1 MITVHHLEYS
11 QSFRALWLLEEL
23 GVDYAL
29 KLYARDRRTSL
40 APAEYK
46 ALSPLGTA
54 PVVTDGDLV
63 LAESGAIID
72 HFLDAHP
79 QSLLRPRPGDA
90 DRGRY
95 LFWFHTAQGSLMPAM
110 LMSGVFRSMET
121 RAPYLFRLTLKPVLT
136 QAAALIVT
144 PRVEAILARAEQDLE
159 SAPWFGGATMTAADI
174 MLQYPIEAASLRGY
188 LTDGAHPRTTEW
200 LKRVAETPSF
210 QRALEKSGKSSVVL
224 RIGK

>member
-54 PVVTDGDLV
+54 PVVMDGDVV

-72 HFLDAHP
+72 HVLDAHP
-79 QSLLRPRPGDA
+79 DSPLRPGPGHA
-90 DRGRY
+90 DRTRY
-95 LFWFHTAQGSLMPAM
+95 LFWMHAAQGSLMPAM

-121 RAPYLFRLTLKPVLT
+121 RAPFLFRLTLKPVLT

-144 PRVEAILARAEQDLE
+144 PRVEAILAKAEQDLAT
-159 SAPWFGGATMTAADI
+159 APWFGGAEMTAADI
-174 MLQYPIEAASLRGY
+174 MLQYPMEAAALRGY
-188 LTDGAHPRTTEW
+188 LTDTAHPRATEW
-200 LKRVAETPSF
+200 LRRVAETPSF
-210 QRALEKSGKSSVVL
+210 
-224 RIGK
+224 